1 MPAIKA
7 NERTSLVITAQ
18 LVDENSEGIPK
29 SAFDVVFITI
39 YLAGDRTKLIRSS
52 DDLLADPGF
61 VIDTAGNLTW
71 NVRPFET
78 QILNSNTPLGSSEK
92 HAVYIEFGW
101 NAPAVRQLDSPFTTV
116 AGSPEVTVTDP
127 AHGLQVDDHVYFNAP
142 ESVGGIDM
150 GGIEIV
156 TAVLDADHYTFRHRT
171 AAASTDTGGGPT
183 VVYCNG
189 KSGSIEASMSI
200 KRVDPV

>member
-1 MPAIKA
+1 MPTIKA
-7 NERTSLVITAQ
+7 NEKTSLVITGQ
-18 LVDENSEGIPK
+18 LVDEKSEGIPK

-39 YLAGDRTKLIRSS
+39 YLAGDRTKQIRSS

-61 VIDTAGNLTW
+61 LIDSDGHLTW

-78 QILNSNTPLGSSEK
+78 QILNPKTPLGSSEK

-101 NAPAVRQLDSPFTTV
+101 NAAVVRQLDSPFATV
-116 AGSPEVTVTDP
+116 AGSPAVTVTDP

-142 ESVGGIDM
+142 ETVGGLDM
-150 GGIEIV
+150 GGIEII
-156 TAVLDADHYTFRHRT
+156 TAVLDDDNYTFRHRT
-171 AAASTDTGGGPT
+171 AAASTETGGGPT

-189 KSGSIEASMSI
+189 KSGSVEASMSI

>member
-7 NERTSLVITAQ
+7 NEKTSLVITGQ
-18 LVDENSEGIPK
+18 LVDEDGAGIPK
-29 SAFDVVFITI
+29 FAFDVVFITI

-61 VIDTAGNLTW
+61 VIDSEGNLTW

-78 QILNSNTPLGSSEK
+78 QILNPRTPLGSSEK

-101 NAPAVRQLDSPFTTV
+101 NAPVVRQLAAPFATV
-116 AGSPEVTVTDP
+116 AGSPIVTVTDP

-142 ESVGGIDM
+142 DPVGGLDM
-150 GGIEIV
+150 GGIEII
-156 TAVLDADHYTFRHRT
+156 TAVLDADRYTFQHRT
-171 AAASTDTGGGPT
+171 AAASTETGGGPT

-189 KSGSIEASMSI
+189 KSGSVEASMSI

>member
-7 NERTSLVITAQ
+7 NEKTSLVITGQ
-18 LVDENSEGIPK
+18 IVDENSNGIPK

-52 DDLLADPGF
+52 DDLLADSGF
-61 VIDTAGNLTW
+61 VIDGDGNLIW

-78 QILNSNTPLGSSEK
+78 QILNAKTPLGSAEK

-101 NAPAVRQLDSPFTTV
+101 EAPIVRQLDSPFATT
-116 AGSPEVTVTDP
+116 AGVPDVTVTDV

-142 ESVGGIDM
+142 DAVGGLDM

-156 TAVLDADHYTFRHRT
+156 TDILDADHYTFRHRT
-171 AAASTDTGGGPT
+171 AAASTETGGGPT
-183 VVYCNG
+183 VAYCNG
-189 KSGSIEASMSI
+189 KSGSVEASMSI